1 VDVQNAVI
9 GLRQAR
15 ARYDAAVKSRVLA
28 QQTLDADQ
36 KKLSLG
42 AGTAFQVIQDQRD
55 LANSQSTEVQ
65 SMANY
70 SHARIAL
77 DQALGDTLEVNHVSV
92 EEAMSGHV
100 NAAPSPLPAEEK
112 R

>member
-1 VDVQNAVI
+1 LQ
-9 GLRQAR
+9 QAR

-42 AGTAFQVIQDQRD
+42 AGTAIQVIQDQRD
-55 LANSQSTEVQ
+55 LATSQSTEVQ

-77 DQALGDTLEVNHVSV
+77 DQALGNTLEVNHVSV
-92 EEAMSGHV
+92 EEAMTGHV
-100 NAAPSPLPAEEK
+100 AAGPSPLPAEEK